1 MRDRD
6 WDRFGALVGVVAV
19 AVYLVAIFLTG
30 SPPKPTAT
38 NDQIRLFIIDK
49 RWAILTQMWLFALA
63 SGLFIWFA
71 GAVRSVFRRAEGDTG
86 HLANV
91 FFGVSVLAQGVL
103 MVAFVAYGAYAYKAA
118 ATATPDV
125 ARFAFDVGAL
135 GPVFAGF
142 PLAVAAFIYAA
153 LAFGTSALARWT
165 GWVALAAAVLQLVG
179 TFGVFVKTGAFSL
192 EGVFGFVPF
201 ALTMVWVLAVSAAM
215 FRALTPSGSRAT
227 V

>member
-19 AVYLVAIFLTG
+19 AVYVLAILLTG
-30 SPPKPTAT
+30 SPPKPTST
-38 NDQIRLFIIDK
+38 NDEIRLFIIDK
-49 RWAILTQMWLFALA
+49 RWAIVTQVWLFALA
-63 SGLFIWFA
+63 SGLFVWFA

-91 FFGVSVLAQGVL
+91 FFGVSVLAQAVL
-103 MVAFVAYGAYAYKAA
+103 MTAFVAYGAYAYKAG
-118 ATATPDV
+118 ATASPDL
-125 ARFAFDVGAL
+125 ARFVFDLGAL
-135 GPVFAGF
+135 GPAFAGF

-153 LAFGTSALARWT
+153 LAFGTSALPRWT
-165 GWVALAAAVLQLVG
+165 GWVATAAAVTQIVG
-179 TFGVFVKTGAFSL
+179 TFGIFVKTGAFSL

-201 ALTMVWVLAVSAAM
+201 VVTMVWVLGVCAAM

-227 V
+227 T

>member
-30 SPPKPTAT
+30 SPPKPTST
-38 NDQIRLFIIDK
+38 NDEIRLFIIDK

-103 MVAFVAYGAYAYKAA
+103 MVAFVVFAAYTYKAA

-135 GPVFAGF
+135 GPAFAGF

-153 LAFGTSALARWT
+153 LAFGTGALARWT
-165 GWVALAAAVLQLVG
+165 GWVALAAAALQLIG
-179 TFGVFVKTGAFSL
+179 TFGIFVKTGAFSL
-192 EGVFGFVPF
+192 EGVFGFAPF

>member
-6 WDRFGALVGVVAV
+6 WDRFGALVGVLAV
-19 AVYLVAIFLTG
+19 AVYIVGIFLTG

-38 NDQIRLFIIDK
+38 NDEIRLFIIDK

-91 FFGVSVLAQGVL
+91 FFGVSVLAQAVL
-103 MVAFVAYGAYAYKAA
+103 MGAFVVFAGYTYKAG
-118 ATATPDV
+118 ATATADL

-135 GPVFAGF
+135 GPAFAGF
-142 PLAVAAFIYAA
+142 PLAVAAFLYAA
-153 LAFGTSALARWT
+153 LAFGTGALARWT
-165 GWVALAAAVLQLVG
+165 GWFAVVAAVAQVVG
-179 TFGVFVKTGAFSL
+179 TFGIFTKTGAFSL

-201 ALTMVWVLAVSAAM
+201 ALTMVWVLTVCAAM
-215 FRALTPSGSRAT
+215 YRALTPSGSRAT
-227 V
+227 